1 MRSATVVAIT
11 LTLLAGPASAAA
23 EQRPLKVASKSF
35 TESVILGE
43 IASVLAASAGSAVE
57 HRRGLGGTRLVWGA
71 LERGDV
77 DLYPDYTG
85 TLLEEILGGQRPP
98 AGADPVAWLRER
110 LRDRGLGVIGP
121 LGFNNTYAIGMRM
134 DVADLLKISNISD
147 LARNPRLRLG
157 FSSEFMSRRD
167 GWPGLRDRYQLPHQ
181 DVRGLEH
188 DLAYRALDDGSL
200 DVTDLYATDAEIRK
214 YNLRLLLDD
223 HHHFPEYQA
232 LLVYRL
238 DARARAPAAFA
249 ALDRLV
255 GAIDAP
261 TMIALNA
268 RVKLDGAD
276 ERQAAAAW
284 LRMALGVAAPDA
296 GRAGRS
302 PSLWRTTREHLQL
315 TGVSLLA
322 AIAVALPRGILS
334 ARRRRLGQVVL
345 AAVGIVQTVPS
356 LALLVFMLPLLGIG
370 SLPATVALF
379 LYSLL
384 PIVRNTHSGLSD
396 IPAPIRESALALGL
410 SPAAMLLRIELPLCT
425 RPILAGIKS
434 AAVINV
440 GTATLGA
447 LVGAG
452 GYGQPIFTGI
462 RLDDVGLILQ
472 GAIPASLLALAV
484 QGAFDLLERF
494 ALPRGLR
501 MG

>member
-1 MRSATVVAIT
+1 
-11 LTLLAGPASAAA
+11 
-23 EQRPLKVASKSF
+23 
-35 TESVILGE
+35 
-43 IASVLAASAGSAVE
+43 
-57 HRRGLGGTRLVWGA
+57 
-71 LERGDV
+71 
-77 DLYPDYTG
+77 
-85 TLLEEILGGQRPP
+85 
-98 AGADPVAWLRER
+98 
-110 LRDRGLGVIGP
+110 
-121 LGFNNTYAIGMRM
+121 
-134 DVADLLKISNISD
+134 
-147 LARNPRLRLG
+147 
-157 FSSEFMSRRD
+157 
-167 GWPGLRDRYQLPHQ
+167 
-181 DVRGLEH
+181 
-188 DLAYRALDDGSL
+188 
-200 DVTDLYATDAEIRK
+200 
-214 YNLRLLLDD
+214 
-223 HHHFPEYQA
+223 
-232 LLVYRL
+232 
-238 DARARAPAAFA
+238 
-249 ALDRLV
+249 
-255 GAIDAP
+255 
-261 TMIALNA
+261 MIALNA
-268 RVKLDGAD
+268 RVKLERAD
-276 ERQAAAAW
+276 ERQAAAEW
-284 LRMALGVAAPDA
+284 LQRRLGITAAATAP
-296 GRAGRS
+296 GGRS
-302 PSLWRTTREHLQL
+302 VSLWRTTREHLQL

-322 AIAVALPRGILS
+322 AIAVALPLGILS

-345 AAVGIVQTVPS
+345 AAVGIVQTIPS

-370 SLPATVALF
+370 TLPATVALF

-501 MG
+501 IGPGSNAG

>member
-1 MRSATVVAIT
+1 MKRPPVWMVAV
-11 LTLLAGPASAAA
+11 LALAAPAAA
-23 EQRPLKVASKSF
+23 ADRPLRVASKSF
-35 TESVILGE
+35 TESVVLGE
-43 IASVLAASAGSAVE
+43 IASLLAASAGSTVE
-57 HRRGLGGTRLVWGA
+57 HRRGLGGTRLVWEA
-71 LERGDV
+71 LVRGDV

-98 AGADPVAWLRER
+98 AGADPVAWLGEQVRG
-110 LRDRGLGVIGP
+110 RGLGVLGP
-121 LGFNNTYAIGMRM
+121 LGFNNTYAMGMRA
-134 DVADLLKISNISD
+134 DVADRLGIRAISD
-147 LARNPRLRLG
+147 LARHPQLRLG
-157 FSSEFMSRRD
+157 FSSEFISRRD
-167 GWPGLRDRYQLPHQ
+167 GWPGLRDRYQLPQQ

-188 DLAYRALDDGSL
+188 DLAYRALAEGSL
-200 DVTDLYATDAEIRK
+200 DVTDLYATDAEIRA
-214 YNLRLLLDD
+214 YRLRVLADD
-223 HHHFPEYQA
+223 RHHFPDYQA

-238 DARARAPAAFA
+238 DARVRAPAAFA
-249 ALDRLV
+249 ALERLV

-261 TMIALNA
+261 AMIALNA
-268 RVKLDGAD
+268 RVKLEGAD
-276 ERQAAAAW
+276 ERQAAAEW
-284 LRMALGVAAPDA
+284 LQRRLGVVTAVVP
-296 GRAGRS
+296 AGRS

-322 AIAVALPRGILS
+322 AIAVALPLGILS

-494 ALPRGLR
+494 ALPKGLR
-501 MG
+501 QEV

>member
-1 MRSATVVAIT
+1 MKRPPVWMVAV
-11 LTLLAGPASAAA
+11 LALAAPAAA
-23 EQRPLKVASKSF
+23 TDRPLRVASKSF
-35 TESVILGE
+35 TESVVLGE
-43 IASVLAASAGSAVE
+43 IASLLAASAGSTVE
-57 HRRGLGGTRLVWGA
+57 HRRGLGGTRLVWEA
-71 LERGDV
+71 LVRGDV

-98 AGADPVAWLRER
+98 AGADPVAWLGDQVRP
-110 LRDRGLGVIGP
+110 RGLGVLGP
-121 LGFNNTYAIGMRM
+121 LGFNNTYAMGMRA
-134 DVADLLKISNISD
+134 DVADRLGIRAISD
-147 LARNPRLRLG
+147 LARHPQLRLG
-157 FSSEFMSRRD
+157 FSSEFISRRD
-167 GWPGLRDRYQLPHQ
+167 GWPGLRDRYQLPQQ

-188 DLAYRALDDGSL
+188 DLAYRALAEGSL
-200 DVTDLYATDAEIRK
+200 DVTDLYATDAEIRA
-214 YNLRLLLDD
+214 YRLRVLADD
-223 HHHFPEYQA
+223 RHHFPDYQA

-238 DARARAPAAFA
+238 DARVRAPAAFA
-249 ALDRLV
+249 ALERLV

-261 TMIALNA
+261 AMIALNA
-268 RVKLDGAD
+268 RVKLEGAD
-276 ERQAAAAW
+276 ERQAAAEW
-284 LRMALGVAAPDA
+284 LQRRLGVVTAVVP
-296 GRAGRS
+296 AGRS

-322 AIAVALPRGILS
+322 AIAVALPLGILT

-494 ALPRGLR
+494 ALPRGLK